1 MQSATSEVVDAIK
14 NIGGTIGAMNEIAT
28 TIAASVVE
36 QGSATQEIA
45 RNVQATASG
54 TNQMS
59 NSISRVTRATS
70 EAGTAAGQV
79 VILADKL
86 GAQAENLRAN
96 SRVSLPASVR
106 PDWLCTA
113 TDTSSRSANSSIRYG
128 RPKGGSRVGRGSG
141 PARSAF
147 QHASYAREV
156 KGACVARVGLL
167 GPFRVN
173 QRGRIGLQGR
183 QFSSL
188 RRPLGMPDL

>member
-1 MQSATSEVVDAIK
+1 MQSATSGVVDAIK

-86 GAQAENLRAN
+86 GAQAENMRAN
-96 SRVSLPASVR
+96 VEGFLA
-106 PDWLCTA
+106 
-113 TDTSSRSANSSIRYG
+113 SIR
-128 RPKGGSRVGRGSG
+128 
-141 PARSAF
+141 AA
-147 QHASYAREV
+147 
-156 KGACVARVGLL
+156 
-167 GPFRVN
+167 
-173 QRGRIGLQGR
+173 
-183 QFSSL
+183 
-188 RRPLGMPDL
+188 